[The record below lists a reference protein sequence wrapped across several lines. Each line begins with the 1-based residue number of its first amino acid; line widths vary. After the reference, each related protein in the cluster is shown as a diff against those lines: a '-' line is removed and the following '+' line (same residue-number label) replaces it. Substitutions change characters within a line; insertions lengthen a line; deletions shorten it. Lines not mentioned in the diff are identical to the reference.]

1 MLKLT
6 VIGHLGQDAVLKTF
20 GSANFIS
27 FSVAHTG
34 KYKDSQGVEHEK
46 TQWVSCLR
54 RVGENSSLIAYLKKG
69 TKVYVEGRLTARLFE
84 SQASNSP
91 QIALNLDVS
100 CLELLSVKSEPSQP
114 QSGSDAFGEPR
125 RVSMVEP
132 TLDNDNGL
140 PF

>member
-6 VIGHLGQDAVLKTF
+6 VIGHLGQDAVVKTF
-20 GSANFIS
+20 GTASFIS
-27 FSVAHTG
+27 FSVAHTD

-46 TQWVSCLR
+46 TQWISCLKR
-54 RVGENSSLIAYLKKG
+54 IGENSSLTAYLKKG
-69 TKVYVEGRLTARLFE
+69 TKVYVEGRFTVRLFE

-100 CLELLSVKSEPSQP
+100 YLELLSVKTEASQP
-114 QSGSDAFGEPR
+114 QTSSDAFGEPK
-125 RVSMVEP
+125 RVEMPEP
-132 TLDNDNGL
+132 GTNDNGF